1 MKKVFN
7 ILISIT
13 ASILTIGLVLG
24 FPAYFLL
31 LHHYKGRKVVNEWH
45 STDTFDIDKIPTLTK
60 QKDKDFII
68 LNLAD
73 VQMCDLEDLGHAKII
88 HKEITYLVDLVKP
101 DLITLTGDQVWSNE
115 NLISLKSLIYWLD
128 EYQIPYAPVFGNHD
142 FGNKYD
148 SATSGVTYS
157 CDLYEKGK
165 YSLFDRGPTN
175 IGTLGNYVINIKED
189 DKIINSLYMMD
200 YGWRDEITD
209 EQVEWFK
216 WNADG
221 IKAHNNNEYSK
232 GMVFMHKPIHEFFS
246 AIIYEGEDQS
256 DADNYSEPIFAEA
269 KTHGVTDFVC
279 GHFHELNFSLK
290 FQDIRMTM
298 ATKTGELVGF
308 YEDNDEYINGGTSF
322 ALTGDDVIVT
332 HNYVNRNDYR
342 IKR

>member
-7 ILISIT
+7 ILIPIT

-24 FPAYFLL
+24 LPAYFLL
-31 LHHYKGRKVVNEWH
+31 LHHYKGRKVVNDWH
-45 STDTFDIDKIPTLTK
+45 STDTFDIEKIPTLTK

-175 IGTLGNYVINIKED
+175 IETLGNYVINIKEE
-189 DKIINSLYMMD
+189 DKIINSLYMM
-200 YGWRDEITD
+200 G
-209 EQVEWFK
+209 
-216 WNADG
+216 
-221 IKAHNNNEYSK
+221 
-232 GMVFMHKPIHEFFS
+232 S

-256 DADNYSEPIFAEA
+256 DADNYPEPIFAEA

-298 ATKTGELVGF
+298 ATETGELVSF
-308 YEDNDEYINGGTSF
+308 YEDNDKYINGGTSF

-332 HNYVNRNDYR
+332 HKYVNRNDYR